1 MLKRLNT
8 DEEWLENRRKGI
20 GGSDIAAVMG
30 LNRYKGAV
38 DIFRD
43 KTEPEQRAD
52 LKPNDAIHF
61 GVILEDVVAKEFARR
76 TGMKVQRI
84 NASFVDGI
92 RIANID
98 RAIINPGI
106 AGRVR
111 AFDEKDVHGHHM
123 STDALLEC
131 KTAGAR
137 SAWRWGPSQ
146 EDEIKAG
153 EVTSEASVP
162 MEYLAQVQWYLGVTG
177 CDIAYIAVL
186 IGGQDF
192 RVYQVKRDDDLIQRM
207 YDIADDFWMKHVAT
221 GCCPAPATAEEA
233 QKAWR
238 EDDGTCVE
246 ADGDTAT
253 ALGELLTLKAQAK
266 ELSEKIAEKE
276 EEVKLFIGQHQ
287 NLTLD
292 GNRIASWKATT
303 RKVLDSRR
311 LKEDLPDVYS
321 RFVKESKTRTF
332 RLNF

>member
-1 MLKRLNT
+1 MLKRLQNN
-8 DEEWLENRRKGI
+8 EEWLACRRQGI

-30 LNRYKGAV
+30 LNRYRGAV
-38 DIFRD
+38 DVFRD
-43 KTEPEQRAD
+43 KTEPDQRTD
-52 LKPNDAIHF
+52 EPNNAVHF
-61 GVILEDVVAKEFARR
+61 GVILEDVVAKEFALR

-84 NASFVDGI
+84 NGTFVDGI

-98 RAIINPGI
+98 RAIVNPEI

-111 AFDEKDVHGHHM
+111 AYEEHAEDGTHM

-146 EDEIKAG
+146 EDEIKTG

-177 CDIAYIAVL
+177 SKTAYIAVL

-192 RVYQVKRDDDLIQRM
+192 RMYTVKRDDELISRM
-207 YDIADDFWMKHVAT
+207 YDIADEFWRNHVDR
-221 GCCPAPATAEEA
+221 GICPAPATAEEA
-233 QKAWR
+233 QKVWR
-238 EDDGTCVE
+238 KDDGTGIE

-253 ALGELLTLKAQAK
+253 ALGELMTLKAQAK
-266 ELSEKIAEKE
+266 ELAEKIAEKE
-276 EEVKLFIGQHQ
+276 ESLKLYIGQHQ

-292 GNRIASWKATT
+292 GNKVASWKSGT
-303 RKVLDSRR
+303 RRVLDSKR
-311 LKEDLPDVYS
+311 LKEDLPGIFNQYI
-321 RFVKESKTRTF
+321 KESKSRTF
-332 RLNF
+332 RLHF

>member
-8 DEEWLENRRKGI
+8 DEEWRKNRRKGI

-38 DIFRD
+38 DIFHD

-52 LKPNDAIHF
+52 EPNDAIHF
-61 GVILEDVVAKEFARR
+61 GVILEDVVAREFARR

-84 NASFVDGI
+84 NATFVDGI

-106 AGRVR
+106 AGRVH
-111 AFDEKDVHGHHM
+111 AFKEKDAHGRHM

-177 CDIAYIAVL
+177 CDVAYIAVL

-192 RVYQVKRDDDLIQRM
+192 RIYQVKRDDDLIQRM
-207 YDIADDFWMKHVAT
+207 YDIAGDFWKHVET
-221 GCCPAPATAEEA
+221 GCCPAPTTAEEA
-233 QKAWR
+233 QKVWR
-238 EDDGTCVE
+238 EDDGTGIE

-266 ELSEKIAEKE
+266 ELSERIAEKE
-276 EEVKLFIGQHQ
+276 ETVKLYIGQHQ
-287 NLTLD
+287 TLTLD
-292 GNRIASWKATT
+292 GSRVASWKSGA

-311 LKEDLPDVYS
+311 LKEDLPDIFSQYS
-321 RFVKESKTRTF
+321 KESKTRTF
-332 RLNF
+332 RLHF

>member
-1 MLKRLNT
+1 MLQRLKSD
-8 DEEWLENRRKGI
+8 DEWRQNRRNGI

-30 LNRYKGAV
+30 LNRYRGAIDV
-38 DIFRD
+38 FRE

-52 LKPNDAIHF
+52 EPNDAIHF

-84 NASFVDGI
+84 NATFVDGI

-98 RAIINPGI
+98 RAIVNPAI

-111 AFDEKDVHGHHM
+111 AFDEKDAHGRHM

-177 CDIAYIAVL
+177 CNIAHIAVL

-192 RVYQVKRDDDLIQRM
+192 RVYQVKRDDNLIQRM
-207 YDIADDFWMKHVAT
+207 YDIADDFWMKHVET
-221 GCCPAPATAEEA
+221 GDCPAPATAEEA
-233 QKAWR
+233 QKVWR
-238 EDDGTCVE
+238 EDDGTCIE

-276 EEVKLFIGQHQ
+276 EEVKLFIGKHQ

-292 GNRIASWKATT
+292 GNKVASWKSGART
-303 RKVLDSRR
+303 VLDSRR
-311 LKEDLPDVYS
+311 LKEDLPDIFERYLKKS
-321 RFVKESKTRTF
+321 TSRTF
-332 RLNF
+332 RLHF